1 MNPLGKASTAVIL
14 LLVMYVF
21 LDAIVFPAQNSA
33 VRTLGHRRK
42 VLVFLTL
49 GLGLATFLGTLVIID
64 PAVMGRSQWSA
75 FDMAKGIWDGTFPPS
90 AGGGLGITLVDLA
103 LAYLLML
110 YSLVVFCFSD
120 SRKLLKIIGLT
131 GCLLSLETLGRGEQS
146 FKRMFFGLVPVQGNA
161 TVNYGA
167 TMYLIPLIMSAL
179 VLISMVDSPDI

>member
-1 MNPLGKASTAVIL
+1 MKLAGKASTAVVL

-21 LDAIVFPAQNSA
+21 FDAIRFTGQNS
-33 VRTLGHRRK
+33 VVKTLGHRRK

-49 GLGLATFLGTLVIID
+49 GIGLATFLGTLVIID
-64 PAVMGRSQWSA
+64 PAAMGRSQWSPL
-75 FDMAKGIWDGTFPPS
+75 DMATGIWDGTFAPL

-110 YSLVVFCFSD
+110 YSLVAFCFSD
-120 SRKLLKIIGLT
+120 SRKHLKIIGLT

-146 FKRMFFGLVPVQGNA
+146 FKRMFFGLVPVDGNA
-161 TVNYGA
+161 TINYGA

-179 VLISMVDSPDI
+179 VLISMVDSLDI